1 MPSGSVLH
9 SKSWQSPSQ
18 VAACDDDHDADDADD
33 HGGDD
38 GGGGDDDGGA
48 YGDVHDEDDKAPL
61 Y

>member
-18 VAACDDDHDADDADD
+18 VAACDDDHDADD

-38 GGGGDDDGGA
+38 GGGGDDDGGD